1 MRVLI
6 VLALVAFTSAWKQRE
21 SGTYERSDF
30 AAYKAKYNKS
40 FSAEEE
46 LMRHENYLKA
56 VALINKHNAE
66 YDQGKHT
73 WFMGENAFLDWT
85 EEEFN
90 VRNGYRAGMI
100 RTDGEFF
107 VPSGEAAPDKKDW
120 RDEGA
125 VQRVKDQ
132 GQCGS
137 CWAFGTVGAL
147 EGQQFL
153 THGNLPDCSEQQLV
167 DCDTQSSGC
176 GGGLESWAYDYI
188 IRQGSHGLDT
198 QDSYPYTARDGSC
211 DTSVTNDDKD
221 VCVTVKKHK
230 AISRNEDALKDAIAE
245 IGPVNVGVYAS
256 TWSHYSGG
264 IFDESC
270 HGSIN
275 HAVLG
280 VGYDVSQGYWII
292 KNSWGTSWG
301 EDGYIRL
308 VMGKNICS
316 MADDCL
322 YPILG

>member
-1 MRVLI
+1 
-6 VLALVAFTSAWKQRE
+6 VAFTSAWKQRMA
-21 SGTYERSDF
+21 GTYERSDF

-40 FSAEEE
+40 FEPEEE
-46 LMRHENYLKA
+46 LMRHQNYLNA
-56 VALINKHNAE
+56 IALINNHNAE

-90 VRNGYRAGMI
+90 IRNGYRAGMI
-100 RTDGEFF
+100 KTSGEVF
-107 VPSGEAAPDKKDW
+107 VPSGNAVPDKKDW

-153 THGNLPDCSEQQLV
+153 VNGNLPDCSEQQLV
-167 DCDTQSSGC
+167 DCDHQSSGC
-176 GGGLESWAYDYI
+176 GGGLEIWAYDYI
-188 IRQGSHGLDT
+188 IDQGSHGLDT

-211 DTSVTNDDKD
+211 KTDITGDDKN
-221 VCVTVKKHK
+221 VCVTIKNHK
-230 AISRNEDALKDAIAE
+230 AIDRTEDALKKAIAE

-280 VGYDVSQGYWII
+280 VGYDTAAGFWII

-322 YPILG
+322 YPIMK